1 MITII
6 IQTEEALATALQQV
20 ADQKATTVEAIANE
34 ALRDYLRARSTPPS
48 TYSFIGIGHSGKRNL
63 SKQAEAILESA
74 ANRREGWSL
83 PS

>member
-48 TYSFIGIGHSGKRNL
+48 IYSFIGIGHSGKGNL

-74 ANRREGWSL
+74 ASRREGWSL